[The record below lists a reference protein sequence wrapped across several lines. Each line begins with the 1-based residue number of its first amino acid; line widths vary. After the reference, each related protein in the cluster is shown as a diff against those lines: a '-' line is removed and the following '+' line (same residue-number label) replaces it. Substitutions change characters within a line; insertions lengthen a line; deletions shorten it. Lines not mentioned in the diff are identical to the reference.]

1 MIRFITSLILFF
13 LVITSLHAQSRKGD
27 SYDNSLKGVPLKE
40 RIVVGGGLGLSFG
53 SYQDFFSIS
62 PMIGYKVTE
71 RMLAGTSIT
80 YRYTKYKYH
89 SPAAT
94 LNDYGINPFLRYT
107 VFNGIFLQTEYE
119 YLNYEFPIYVQTP
132 TGIELENTTRRKFN
146 SFLAGGGF
154 VQPIGD
160 KAAFFLLA
168 LYNFS
173 YRDVQPNEYTPY
185 ASPLI
190 LRGGITVGF

>member
-1 MIRFITSLILFF
+1 MIRFLTSLILVAFS
-13 LVITSLHAQSRKGD
+13 VTSLHAQSRKGD
-27 SYDNSLKGVPLKE
+27 SYDNSLKGLPLKE

-53 SYQDFFSIS
+53 SQQDFFSVS
-62 PMIGYKVTE
+62 PLIGYRVTE
-71 RMLAGTSIT
+71 RMLAGTGIT
-80 YRYTKYKYH
+80 YRYTKYKYY
-89 SPAAT
+89 SPALT
-94 LNDYGINPFLRYT
+94 LSDYGFNPFVRYT

-119 YLNYEFPIYVQTP
+119 YLNYEFPVT
-132 TGIELENTTRRKFN
+132 IEESVRKTYN

-160 KAAFFLLA
+160 KAAFYLLA

-173 YRDVQPNEYTPY
+173 YQDVQPGEYTPY
-185 ASPLI
+185 ASPLV